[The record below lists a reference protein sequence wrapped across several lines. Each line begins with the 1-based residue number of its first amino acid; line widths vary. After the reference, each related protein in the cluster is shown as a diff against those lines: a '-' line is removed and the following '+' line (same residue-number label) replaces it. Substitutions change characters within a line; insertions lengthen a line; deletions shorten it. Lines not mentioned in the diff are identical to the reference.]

1 MAFMKA
7 QARKARQVGSVLLLG
22 SALFAGG
29 ALLIAGPGD
38 ETSGDVAR
46 TPVSDAEFVSFQ
58 PFEAVMCPLPGQA
71 ALPYS
76 RSPFM
81 VGQQDE
87 NVAPPSPAADPATQV
102 DRAPLHFIK
111 DPYPAWSSI
120 AVNPE
125 NDMVVLTDEN
135 LHRVVEYGRLD
146 NTPADLEMTEPRRII
161 GGDQTATEMMCG
173 VYIDPETLDVFVTN
187 NDTVNWLPV
196 FGREARG
203 NVTPDR
209 KLATPHR
216 TWGIAAD
223 EIRQELYM
231 TIQSPSAVV
240 VYSKSAEGASEPLRF
255 LEGDATRLAD
265 ARGLAVDTVNN
276 VFVVGNHGH
285 RVFYGGDAISSMAG
299 TWTEW
304 IQGNGFPVQTGL
316 RMLPRRPRAELGARF
331 EMPSINIYALGASG
345 NTAPLRVIQG
355 PRTRL
360 NWPGHVAVHEERGE
374 IFVANDAADEILV
387 FRLSDSGN
395 VAPTRVLKGPD
406 TGIFAPTGLALDRV
420 NDELWVANMGNYAA
434 TVYPLTAD
442 GDVAPLRTIRGGPA
456 GQTGLMIGNPGA
468 VGYDTMRD
476 EILVPN

>member
-1 MAFMKA
+1 MAHIKA
-7 QARKARQVGSVLLLG
+7 QAKRVGSVLLLG

-29 ALLIAGPGD
+29 ALLMAGPGD
-38 ETSGDVAR
+38 EASGDAAR

-58 PFEAVMCPLPGQA
+58 PFEPVMCPLPGRA

-76 RSPFM
+76 RAPFAA
-81 VGQQDE
+81 GQQDSQ
-87 NVAPPSPAADPATQV
+87 VAPAGPEPDPATQV
-102 DRAPLHFIK
+102 DRAPLRFIK
-111 DPYPAWSSI
+111 DPYPAWSAI

-161 GGDQTATEMMCG
+161 GGDQTNTEMMCG

-240 VYSKSAEGASEPLRF
+240 VYSKSAEGANAPLRF

-276 VFVVGNHGH
+276 LIVVGNHGH
-285 RVFYGGDAISSMAG
+285 RLFYGGDAISSMAG
-299 TWTEW
+299 TWQEW
-304 IQGNGFPVQTGL
+304 IQGNGFPEQTGL
-316 RMLPRRPRAELGARF
+316 RQLPRRPRPELGGRF
-331 EMPSINIYALGASG
+331 EMPSINIYALGAAG

-355 PRTRL
+355 SQTRL

-387 FRLSDSGN
+387 FKLSDSGN

-468 VGYDTMRD
+468 VGYDTMRQ